1 LGVSAIFAVLAG
13 GLACLP
19 AGLAGD
25 WRVEDV
31 GAVGGPRYVCGLGLD
46 AESRVT
52 WSLCRRRLLPVLDF
66 SISGG
71 FSLDAATNRIV
82 GRVDD
87 GYDDYRIL
95 ASVAC
100 SGGEALISGEVRPD
114 FDPDNVVPFTGRV
127 MTADEVRRMEK
138 DFRDKAA
145 EAGKSTERA
154 VVD

>member
-1 LGVSAIFAVLAG
+1 VLAS

-46 AESRVT
+46 AGGRVT

-66 SISGG
+66 GISGD
-71 FSLDAATNRIV
+71 FSLDPDTLRIV

-87 GYDDYRIL
+87 GYDTFHVL
-95 ASVAC
+95 ALLAC
-100 SGGEALISGEVRPD
+100 ADGKALISGEVRPD
-114 FDPDNVVPFTGRV
+114 FDPDFVTPFTGKP
-127 MTADEVRRMEK
+127 MTAEEVRRMDA
-138 DFRDKAA
+138 DFRERIRKADDGA
-145 EAGKSTERA
+145 KRA
-154 VVD
+154 VSD